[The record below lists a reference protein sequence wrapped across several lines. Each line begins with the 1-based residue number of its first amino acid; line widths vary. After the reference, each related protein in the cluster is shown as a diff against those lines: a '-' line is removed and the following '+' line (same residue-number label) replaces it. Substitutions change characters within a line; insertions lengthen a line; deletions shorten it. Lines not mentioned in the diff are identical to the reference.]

1 MRYWR
6 LGLAL
11 GVIFLVAFLFNSS
24 SFTQIKEGNVPVSKL
39 PQKVR
44 QAVYQKLPG
53 AKIISAYTENEGG
66 EQGYEIT
73 AKVGDKLYALE
84 ISAQGKVLEFSEERG
99 EIQEKTERGEEQEK
113 EEKEVEGGV
122 LYDFEGDQV
131 GQMPQGWSAAV
142 TGRGP
147 NSQWEIQQMEDAPSP
162 THVLTQISHPS
173 VSYHFNL
180 AVSDDSHYDDVE
192 ISVWLKALTGR
203 IDQGG
208 GLVWRYKD
216 ANNYYIARINPLENN
231 FRVYK
236 VVNGRRIQLQS
247 ARIPLKA
254 GQWYIMKVENIGQKI
269 ECYLDG
275 RRYLEVN
282 ESTFKAGRIG
292 LWTKA
297 DAVTAFDN
305 LRVKRGEEEE
315 E

>member
-1 MRYWR
+1 MHQWR
-6 LGLAL
+6 LGSVF
-11 GVIFLVAFLFNSS
+11 GVIFLVAFLFNFSG
-24 SFTQIKEGNVPVSKL
+24 FTQVKEGNVPLSQL

-53 AKIISAYTENEGG
+53 AEIISAYTENEGG
-66 EQGYEIT
+66 EQRFEIT

-84 ISAQGKVLEFSEERG
+84 ISARGKVLEFSEERG
-99 EIQEKTERGEEQEK
+99 VIQEKAEKEEEEK
-113 EEKEVEGGV
+113 EEKEVEGGL
-122 LYDFEGDQV
+122 LYDFEADQV
-131 GQMPQGWSAAV
+131 GRLPQGWSAAV

-180 AVSDDSHYDDVE
+180 AVIDDSHYDDVE

-216 ANNYYIARINPLENN
+216 ADNYYIARINPLENN

-247 ARIPLKA
+247 ARLPLRA
-254 GQWYIMKVENIGQKI
+254 GQWYVMKIENIGQKI
-269 ECYLDG
+269 EFYLDG
-275 RRYLEVN
+275 RKYLEVN
-282 ESTFKAGRIG
+282 ESTFKAGKIG

-305 LRVKRGEEEE
+305 LRVKKGEEEE